1 MLTVA
6 DLFEF
11 ILNSPEIHGRCLVT
25 MVLGVSGYQWGTEV
39 FTNDR
44 QETIQFFAKQLES
57 TDETFFVKGFYIWD
71 MNLRAVIF
79 GEKVYPASN
88 QIVNNDPK
96 AQGRISNAGGYGDY
110 RRYTNKRD

>member
-11 ILNSPEIHGRCLVT
+11 ILNSPEIHDRCHVT
-25 MVLGVSGYQWGTEV
+25 MVLGISGYQWGTEV
-39 FTNDR
+39 FTNDK
-44 QETIQFFAKQLES
+44 QLAINELAKQLES
-57 TDETFFVKGFYIWD
+57 TNETFFVKGFYIWD